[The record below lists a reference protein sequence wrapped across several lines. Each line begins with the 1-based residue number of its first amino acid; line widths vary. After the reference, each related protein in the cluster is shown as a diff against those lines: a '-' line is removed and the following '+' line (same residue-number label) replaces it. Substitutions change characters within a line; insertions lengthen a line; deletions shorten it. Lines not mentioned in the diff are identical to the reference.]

1 MTPAANNA
9 HPSVRD
15 ALRDVLRVACFPARH
30 PDYSLLGFRVYPPNL
45 PSKGGFDLHEHF
57 VTYKSE
63 STNAALG
70 ARFVL
75 GYPRSRAVEI
85 EFLPFSCLLR
95 LLFVL
100 GASFVVGYYVCG
112 RLKLD
117 FSFSIVCFAYSY
129 SLCWAHSLF

>member
-15 ALRDVLRVACFPARH
+15 ALRDVLRVAYFPARH

-57 VTYKSE
+57 VIYESE
-63 STNAALG
+63 STNVALG
-70 ARFVL
+70 ARFAL

-85 EFLPFSCLLR
+85 
-95 LLFVL
+95 
-100 GASFVVGYYVCG
+100 
-112 RLKLD
+112 
-117 FSFSIVCFAYSY
+117 
-129 SLCWAHSLF
+129 